1 MMLIREFISE
11 TNKNKMISD
20 LLKHYKVGNVKVKTK
35 SMKNHAHFNV
45 DTGTLELSTRYKT
58 IKNRQLKEFLIT
70 IIHEIYHAMD
80 AKKYGWKKFKDMY
93 EYEMNYRIAN
103 DQDEYKDNKYEIA
116 AEQFGQKNWKKWKTK
131 FKKEGLI

>member
-1 MMLIREFISE
+1 MLIREFISE

-20 LLKHYKVGNVKVKTK
+20 LLKYYKVGSVKVKQK
-35 SMKNHAHFNV
+35 SMKDHAHYNV

-70 IIHEIYHAMD
+70 ILHEIYHAMD

-93 EYEMNYRIAN
+93 EHEMAVLIAK
-103 DQDEYKDNKYEIA
+103 DKHQYKDNKYEIE
-116 AEQFGQKNWKKWKTK
+116 AEIFGQKNWQKWYKI
-131 FKKEGLI
+131 FKRDKLT